1 MAILHK
7 LFFFLVIGLL
17 CAGAFAL
24 TLEFLEAG
32 SYAQSDVEQMLPLA
46 QQGNA
51 IAQMLLGEMYY
62 FGKGVPRDYSEAARW
77 WRKAAEQGLA
87 EAQFNL
93 GGMYRQGEGVPKDHQ
108 EAVK

>member
-32 SYAQSDVEQMLPLA
+32 SYAQSDVEEQLQLA
-46 QQGNA
+46 QQGDA
-51 IAQMLLGEMYY
+51 SAQFTLGVMYDL
-62 FGKGVPRDYSEAARW
+62 GLGVPRDY
-77 WRKAAEQGLA
+77 
-87 EAQFNL
+87 
-93 GGMYRQGEGVPKDHQ
+93 P
-108 EAVK
+108 EAVKWYRMA